1 MEDTEKRMYAMI
13 IKDWIYT
20 NSIADPILAQV
31 PLIKNPSY
39 QPPKPITLNTNYNK
53 LLPTL
58 SSSVIPPKLNL
69 SESDLENWTKEI
81 EEMKTNRSELNASE
95 DIQGFKDWIK
105 LQQLKIAPGFSFEGI
120 MTPNKAE
127 IQEKGTKQGAE
138 INELDKVFGKTTI

>member
-1 MEDTEKRMYAMI
+1 MCERLSVES
-13 IKDWIYT
+13 IYT
-20 NSIADPILAQV
+20 NPVADPILAQV

-58 SSSVIPPKLNL
+58 TSSVIPPKLNL
-69 SESDLENWTKEI
+69 TEFDIQSWTKEI
-81 EEMKTNRSELNASE
+81 EEMKTKSSELTTSE
-95 DIQGFKDWIK
+95 DIKGFKDWIK
-105 LQQLKIAPGFSFEGI
+105 LQQLRIAPGFSFEGI

-127 IQEKGTKQGAE
+127 IQEKSTTQEAE

>member
-1 MEDTEKRMYAMI
+1 MT

-69 SESDLENWTKEI
+69 TESELQNWTKEI
-81 EEMKTNRSELNASE
+81 EEMKTKISELNTSE
-95 DIQGFKDWIK
+95 DIQSFKDWTK

-120 MTPNKAE
+120 MTPYKAE
-127 IQEKGTKQGAE
+127 IQEKDTKQEAE
-138 INELDKVFGKTTI
+138 INELDEVFGKTTI